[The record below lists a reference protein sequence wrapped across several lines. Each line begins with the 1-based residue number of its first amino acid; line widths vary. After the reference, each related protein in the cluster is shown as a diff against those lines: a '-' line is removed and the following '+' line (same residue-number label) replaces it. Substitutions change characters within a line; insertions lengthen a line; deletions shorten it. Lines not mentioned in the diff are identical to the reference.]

1 MTEGRNDMVTVNSV
15 MSIFGQEVGEDA
27 IKLAFKDLLETVY
40 RAVVSDT
47 TPLSMNSTYVP
58 LPLLSF
64 PSTLSSSSLSPSASS
79 AKLGWRVAA
88 ATGSHHLSR
97 ASNRNT
103 MKTRVRA
110 RACHVV
116 EEQ

>member
-58 LPLLSF
+58 CL
-64 PSTLSSSSLSPSASS
+64 SSLSLLPSPHPPFLSQHLPPS
-79 AKLGWRVAA
+79 LGGEWQQPQGL
-88 ATGSHHLSR
+88 TISLELLIE
-97 ASNRNT
+97 T
-103 MKTRVRA
+103 
-110 RACHVV
+110 
-116 EEQ
+116 Q